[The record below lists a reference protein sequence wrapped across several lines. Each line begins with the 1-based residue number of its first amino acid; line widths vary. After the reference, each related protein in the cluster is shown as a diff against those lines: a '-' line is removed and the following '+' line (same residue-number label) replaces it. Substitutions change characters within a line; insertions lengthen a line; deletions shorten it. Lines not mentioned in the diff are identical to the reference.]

1 MGNVPKEIDI
11 YRWAMDQVKQKTSAK
26 LTGDHLQTKFREPLL
41 GVADA
46 KDPLFARLKEVVDA
60 GHLLPQ
66 DLLAD
71 AKSVLVFFLPFDLE
85 LMRENRFG
93 KMATREW
100 AVAYI
105 EANALINTLCQ
116 EMRDELGKMGIK
128 AAFQPATHNF
138 DPVTLCSF
146 WSHKHAA
153 FIAGLGTFGLHHM
166 LITPAG
172 CGGRFGSLVL
182 NAKLAVTPRPLVEY
196 CLHRQGK
203 NCRICLDRC
212 PTRALS
218 DTGLDKQAC
227 YDHLLEVDRHYSDL
241 ATCDVC
247 GKCAT
252 GPCAA
257 RIPGLNQL

>member
-1 MGNVPKEIDI
+1 METNPS
-11 YRWAMDQVKQKTSAK
+11 RWIEAYVKQKIWLAADS
-26 LTGDHLQTKFREPLL
+26 LQTKFREPLL

-46 KDPLFARLKEVVDA
+46 NDPLFDRLKEVVAED
-60 GHLLPQ
+60 HLLPK

-71 AKSVLVFFLPFDLE
+71 AQSVLVFFLPFASG
-85 LMRENRFG
+85 LMQENRSG
-93 KMATREW
+93 RMASREW

-105 EANALINTLCQ
+105 EANTLINTLCG
-116 EMRDELGKMGIK
+116 EIEGELRKKGIE

-138 DPVTLCSF
+138 DPVSLRSF

-172 CGGRFGSLVL
+172 CGGRFGSMIF
-182 NAKLAVTPRPLVEY
+182 NAKLEVTPRPQVEY
-196 CLHRQGK
+196 CLYRRGK
-203 NCRICLDRC
+203 SCRVCLDRC
-212 PTRALS
+212 PTGALS
-218 DTGLDKQAC
+218 VSGIDKQVC
-227 YDHLLEVDRHYSDL
+227 YAHLLDVDLYYPDL

-257 RIPGLNQL
+257 GIPGLNQA